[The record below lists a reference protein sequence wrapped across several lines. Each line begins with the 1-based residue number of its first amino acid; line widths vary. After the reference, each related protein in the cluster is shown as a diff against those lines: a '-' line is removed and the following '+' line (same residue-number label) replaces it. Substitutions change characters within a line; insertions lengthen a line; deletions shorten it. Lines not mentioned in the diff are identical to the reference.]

1 NTSRASSPAQK
12 DAPVSSRPTTSAHFP
27 IALHHSLPTSS
38 ASSAAYHLG
47 PDFNIADRRCKLL
60 QHEHGK
66 GRVRMLKVTRTPDKH
81 SVIQLE
87 AEVLLEG
94 APAASAYY
102 DGDNGR
108 VLPTDSVKNTV
119 WVLAKKHEFAS
130 LEDFAIILAKHFVT
144 KHPDIVSVA
153 KVKLFETPWERL
165 VVPDSKGKTR
175 SHHHAFVSASPG
187 FSTAYV
193 VSRKSAYGAP
203 EVTVQGGVDGLK
215 VLKTTQSSF
224 VDFFRD
230 EYTTLPD
237 VPDRL
242 VSTCVTATWSYTPD
256 VGGDFTSK
264 AAEIKNVLLET
275 FAGPADVGVLSP
287 AVQFTLYKMGEAVL
301 ERCPYVKDIK
311 IAMPNIHN
319 NPIDLSRFGCKNIHP
334 HGEVFLP
341 TDEPHGIISAT
352 M

>member
-1 NTSRASSPAQK
+1 M
-12 DAPVSSRPTTSAHFP
+12 VV
-27 IALHHSLPTSS
+27 
-38 ASSAAYHLG
+38 
-47 PDFNIADRRCKLL
+47 KLL

-66 GRVRMLKVTRTPDKH
+66 GRVRLLKVTRTPEKH
-81 SVIQLE
+81 SVVQLE
-87 AEVLLEG
+87 AQVLLEG

-102 DGDNGR
+102 DGDNGH

-130 LEDFAIILAKHFVT
+130 LEDFGVILATHFVT
-144 KHPDIVSVA
+144 KHPDIISVA

-165 VVPDSKGKTR
+165 VVPDSKGHTR
-175 SHHHAFVSASPG
+175 PHHHAFVSTSPG

-193 VSRKSAYGAP
+193 VARKASRGAP
-203 EVTVQGGVDGLK
+203 TVTVQGGVDGLK

-230 EYTTLPD
+230 DYTTLQD
-237 VPDRL
+237 APDRL
-242 VSTCVTATWSYTPD
+242 VSTCVTATWSYVPD
-256 VGGDFTSK
+256 AGDFTAR
-264 AAEIKNVLLET
+264 AAQIKRVLLET
-275 FAGPADVGVLSP
+275 FAGPAGVGVPSP

-301 ERCPYVKDIK
+301 ESCPYVKDIK
-311 IAMPNIHN
+311 ITMPNIHN

-341 TDEPHGIISAT
+341 IDEPHGIISAT
-352 M
+352 LVRSASKL

>member
-1 NTSRASSPAQK
+1 M
-12 DAPVSSRPTTSAHFP
+12 VV
-27 IALHHSLPTSS
+27 
-38 ASSAAYHLG
+38 
-47 PDFNIADRRCKLL
+47 KLL

-175 SHHHAFVSASPG
+175 RTITRLSAPALYVDLSNLVSSCSLPHLLTITCCCVLFVSRS
-187 FSTAYV
+187 V

-352 M
+352 MVRSASKL

>member
-1 NTSRASSPAQK
+1 M
-12 DAPVSSRPTTSAHFP
+12 V
-27 IALHHSLPTSS
+27 
-38 ASSAAYHLG
+38 
-47 PDFNIADRRCKLL
+47 
-60 QHEHGK
+60 HEHGK
-66 GRVRMLKVTRTPDKH
+66 GRVRMLKVTRTPEKH

-102 DGDNGR
+102 DGDNGQ

-130 LEDFAIILAKHFVT
+130 LEDFGVILAKHFVT
-144 KHPDIVSVA
+144 KHPDIINMA
-153 KVKLFETPWERL
+153 KVKLFETPWERI

-175 SHHHAFVSASPG
+175 PHHHAFVSASPG

-193 VSRKSAYGAP
+193 VARKSAYGAP
-203 EVTVQGGVDGLK
+203 EVMVQGGVDGLK

-224 VDFFRD
+224 VDSFAMN
-230 EYTTLPD
+230 

-242 VSTCVTATWSYTPD
+242 VSTCVTSTWNYTPD
-256 VGGDFTSK
+256 AIGGDFVSK
-264 AAEIKNVLLET
+264 TAEIKNVLFET
-275 FAGPADVGVLSP
+275 FAGPADVGVPSP
-287 AVQFTLYKMGEAVL
+287 AVQYTLYKMGEAVL

-311 IAMPNIHN
+311 ITMPNIHN

-352 M
+352 MVRSASKL

>member
-1 NTSRASSPAQK
+1 M
-12 DAPVSSRPTTSAHFP
+12 VV
-27 IALHHSLPTSS
+27 
-38 ASSAAYHLG
+38 
-47 PDFNIADRRCKLL
+47 KLV

-66 GRVRMLKVTRTPDKH
+66 GRVRMLKVTRTPEKH

-94 APAASAYY
+94 ALAASAYY
-102 DGDNGR
+102 EGDNGH

-130 LEDFAIILAKHFVT
+130 LEDFGVILAQHFVT
-144 KHPDIVSVA
+144 RHPDIISVA
-153 KVKLFETPWERL
+153 KVKLIETPWERV

-175 SHHHAFVSASPG
+175 PHHHAFVSASSG

-193 VSRKSAYGAP
+193 VARNSTHGAP

-230 EYTTLPD
+230 AYTTLPD

-242 VSTCVTATWSYTPD
+242 VSTCVMATWNYTSD
-256 VGGDFTSK
+256 AIGGDFIARS
-264 AAEIKNVLLET
+264 AEIKNVLLAT
-275 FAGPADVGVLSP
+275 FAGPADVGVPSP

-311 IAMPNIHN
+311 ITMPNIHN

-352 M
+352 VVRSTSKL

>member
-1 NTSRASSPAQK
+1 M
-12 DAPVSSRPTTSAHFP
+12 VV
-27 IALHHSLPTSS
+27 
-38 ASSAAYHLG
+38 
-47 PDFNIADRRCKLL
+47 KLL

-66 GRVRMLKVTRTPDKH
+66 GRVRMLKVTRTPEKH

-130 LEDFAIILAKHFVT
+130 LEDFGVILAKHFVT
-144 KHPDIVSVA
+144 KHPDIISVA
-153 KVKLFETPWERL
+153 KVKLFETPWQRV
-165 VVPDSKGKTR
+165 VVPDSK
-175 SHHHAFVSASPG
+175 
-187 FSTAYV
+187 
-193 VSRKSAYGAP
+193 
-203 EVTVQGGVDGLK
+203 GGVDGLK

-230 EYTTLPD
+230 DFTTLPD

-242 VSTCVTATWSYTPD
+242 VCTCVTATWSYTPD
-256 VGGDFTSK
+256 AIGGDFV
-264 AAEIKNVLLET
+264 ARVAEIKNVLLET
-275 FAGPADVGVLSP
+275 FAGPADVGVSSP

-301 ERCPYVKDIK
+301 EKCPYVKDIK
-311 IAMPNIHN
+311 ITMPNIHN

-352 M
+352 MVRAASKL

>member
-1 NTSRASSPAQK
+1 M
-12 DAPVSSRPTTSAHFP
+12 VV
-27 IALHHSLPTSS
+27 
-38 ASSAAYHLG
+38 
-47 PDFNIADRRCKLL
+47 KLL

-66 GRVRMLKVTRTPDKH
+66 GRVRLLKVTRTPDRH

-102 DGDNGR
+102 EGDNGS

-119 WVLAKKHEFAS
+119 WVMAKKHEFAS
-130 LEDFAIILAKHFVT
+130 LEDFGVILAKHFVT
-144 KHPDIVSVA
+144 RHPDIISVA

-165 VVPDSKGKTR
+165 TTLDSCGKMR
-175 SHHHAFVSASPG
+175 PHHHAFVSASSG

-193 VSRKSAYGAP
+193 VARKSSNGAP

-215 VLKTTQSSF
+215 VLKTTQSAF
-224 VDFFRD
+224 VDFFKD
-230 EYTTLPD
+230 EYTSLPE

-242 VSTCVTATWSYTPD
+242 VSTCITSTWSYVPSAS
-256 VGGDFTSK
+256 GGDYTSK
-264 AAEIKNVLLET
+264 AAEIKRVLLET
-275 FAGPADVGVLSP
+275 FAGPSDVGVPSP

-301 ERCPYVKDIK
+301 QKCPYVKDIK
-311 IAMPNIHN
+311 ITMPNIHN
-319 NPIDLSRFGCKNIHP
+319 IPIDLARFGCKNIHP

-352 M
+352 MVRSTSKL

>member
-1 NTSRASSPAQK
+1 M
-12 DAPVSSRPTTSAHFP
+12 VV
-27 IALHHSLPTSS
+27 
-38 ASSAAYHLG
+38 
-47 PDFNIADRRCKLL
+47 KLL

-66 GRVRMLKVTRTPDKH
+66 GRVRMLKVTRTPEKH

-87 AEVLLEG
+87 AQVLLEG

-102 DGDNGR
+102 DGDNGS

-130 LEDFAIILAKHFVT
+130 LEDFGVILAKHFVT
-144 KHPDIVSVA
+144 RHPDIISVA

-165 VVPDSKGKTR
+165 TTPDSRGVMR
-175 SHHHAFVSASPG
+175 AHHHAFVSASPG

-193 VSRKSAYGAP
+193 VARKTAGAP
-203 EVTVQGGVDGLK
+203 AVTVQGGVDGLK
-215 VLKTTQSSF
+215 VLKTTQSAF
-224 VDFFRD
+224 VDFFKD

-242 VSTCVTATWSYTPD
+242 VSTCVTSTWSYTPEAI
-256 VGGDFTSK
+256 GGDFVAR
-264 AAEIKNVLLET
+264 AAEIKRVLLET
-275 FAGPADVGVLSP
+275 FAGPSDVGTPSP

-301 ERCPYVKDIK
+301 DKCPYVKDIK
-311 IAMPNIHN
+311 ITMPNIHN

-352 M
+352 MVRSSSRL